1 MQRPNP
7 TLSPDFSEISIT
19 LFLDS
24 HSGGWRAVNMVRHL
38 MEGSFLRCMIAVLMA
53 VQLAGCGGGG
63 SNSDSPGSS
72 AATASSSDSSHSS
85 AVAISSATVKWVA
98 PTTRADG
105 ASISLANI
113 DGYRVYYGTAEG
125 NYTNR
130 IDVTDSS
137 VEGVVVRD
145 LPAGTNYF
153 VVTTYDTDG
162 RESAYS
168 GVVIKTI

>member
-1 MQRPNP
+1 MDGEQ
-7 TLSPDFSEISIT
+7 LI
-19 LFLDS
+19 
-24 HSGGWRAVNMVRHL
+24 MVRHL
-38 MEGSFLRCMIAVLMA
+38 MKGSFLRCLIAVLMA
-53 VQLAGCGGGG
+53 VQLTGCGGGG
-63 SNSDSPGSS
+63 S
-72 AATASSSDSSHSS
+72 SSDSSGASVVATSNSDSS
-85 AVAISSATVKWVA
+85 DASAMATSSATLKWVA
-98 PTTRADG
+98 PITRADG

-113 DGYRVYYGTAEG
+113 DGYRVYYGTTEG
-125 NYTNR
+125 NYTHR
-130 IDVTDSS
+130 IDVTDST